1 MSFRQSGALQ
11 EALEAV
17 KIVSID
23 QSEPDSSLTNCA
35 SRALNGLGET

>member
-1 MSFRQSGALQ
+1 MSSRQSGPPQ
-11 EALEAV
+11 EAQESV